1 MVTGIQTPNTGTMYK
16 SHSNPALLSHN
27 LLNYTHTHTITGDDV
42 TVLGYGSQLQILRQA
57 CDMAKEELGVS
68 CELIDLR
75 TILPWDEETVIQV
88 HVFILCIIQ
97 L

>member
-1 MVTGIQTPNTGTMYK
+1 M
-16 SHSNPALLSHN
+16 
-27 LLNYTHTHTITGDDV
+27 

-75 TILPWDEETVIQV
+75 TILPWDEDTVIQV
-88 HVFILCIIQ
+88 HVFILCS
-97 L
+97 LFN